1 MMMIWWSSASHL
13 LEKGGGICLKNIHFS
28 LLATKGLRHMD
39 FQGICKS
46 CLPLALPQF
55 SANNRPIFEFTANNH
70 QSDPKLHQKMHKAL
84 ACNLFPKSFRWTCQ
98 KRLGDLNYDL
108 SLASSYPPK
117 SQAIEM
123 DFFARP
129 NIIPK
134 KNSFSFIVCFAF
146 QSCRHL
152 AVCDDECCLYHFG
165 DGA

>member
-1 MMMIWWSSASHL
+1 
-13 LEKGGGICLKNIHFS
+13 
-28 LLATKGLRHMD
+28 MD